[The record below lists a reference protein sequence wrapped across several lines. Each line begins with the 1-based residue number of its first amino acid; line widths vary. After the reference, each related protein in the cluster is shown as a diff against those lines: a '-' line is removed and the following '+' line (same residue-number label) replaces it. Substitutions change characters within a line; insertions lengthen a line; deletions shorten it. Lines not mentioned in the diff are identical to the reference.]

1 MDQEQASQ
9 AQVVLRR
16 ESGTLGDPRGGVSR
30 AAETDAGQA
39 GGKTGY
45 VFRL

>member
-1 MDQEQASQ
+1 MDQEQDSQ
-9 AQVVLRR
+9 ALG
-16 ESGTLGDPRGGVSR
+16 ESGTLGDQRGGVSR

-39 GGKTGY
+39 VGKTGY

>member
-1 MDQEQASQ
+1 MDQEQDSQ
-9 AQVVLRR
+9 ALG
-16 ESGTLGDPRGGVSR
+16 ESGTLALGDQRGGVSR

-39 GGKTGY
+39 VGKTGY